1 MKVAIAA
8 LVGSVLGGFLAVV
21 LGVSSAIREANDR
34 AAEATELANT
44 ALATSERQAN
54 DLRLMRT
61 ELEGKAG
68 K

>member
-1 MKVAIAA
+1 MKVALAA

-34 AAEATELANT
+34 AAAATELANE
-44 ALATSERQAN
+44 ALATSERQAK
-54 DLRLMRT
+54 DLGLMRA
-61 ELEGKAG
+61 ELEAVK

>member
-1 MKVAIAA
+1 MKVALAA

-34 AAEATELANT
+34 TATATELANT